1 MAAMKPASGS
11 IPQKHAPLLRSL
23 PQPGTPLTLAE
34 MEDDALL
41 AAHQDG
47 SPSAF
52 AELVKRY
59 QRSIFN
65 YIYRMLQNK
74 HIAEELTQE
83 VFLAVIKN
91 LERYQPQGKFA
102 AYLFAIASNKIHKEW
117 EKRKRRP
124 KFFSLSFWNNDYTS
138 ETASGNTPL
147 EVIQD
152 DKACVETAFRKT
164 EISEAVNQALKYLPE
179 HYREAFVLRR
189 FQDLSYE
196 EIAEITDCPVGTI
209 KSRVVRAE
217 RGLRPHLERFRE
229 YLQ

>member
-1 MAAMKPASGS
+1 MQGNLKATGS
-11 IPQKHAPLLRSL
+11 IKTKEPLLRSL
-23 PQPGTPLTLAE
+23 PAAGAPVPLAE

-41 AAHQDG
+41 LAHQEG
-47 SPSAF
+47 SESAF
-52 AELVKRY
+52 PELVRRY
-59 QRSIFN
+59 QRSIFS

-83 VFLAVIKN
+83 VFLALVKN
-91 LERYQPQGKFA
+91 MDRYQPRGKFA

-117 EKRKRRP
+117 EQRKRRP
-124 KFFSLSFWNNDYTS
+124 KFFSLSFWNNESAMD
-138 ETASGNTPL
+138 GGHNNTPL

-152 DKACVETAFRKT
+152 EKACVETAFRKI
-164 EISEAVNQALKYLPE
+164 EISEAVNQALKHLPE
-179 HYREAFVLRR
+179 HYREAFILRR
-189 FQDLSYE
+189 FQDLSYD